1 MVLARL
7 DNRVAFVAGASRGI
21 GRDISLALARAGA
34 AVAVAARTDEPGKL
48 PGTIHSVADTI
59 TAGGGRALPVVCDV
73 SDESSVA
80 DAVALATD
88 TLGPIDI
95 LVANAGTLWMGTT
108 LDTPLKRWDL
118 CLRVNLT
125 GTFLVTKA
133 VLPSVMERRTGSL
146 IAITTTGVIQTE
158 LGSNAYW
165 VSKAG
170 IERYYAG
177 LATEL
182 APYGVAVNCLAP
194 KKVVMTEGAVAGGV
208 SVPPHM
214 VEDPAAMGKA
224 AVYLAGQSAGTLT
237 GTVQYSLD
245 LLARIGE
252 PIDAPARN
260 RRNDADQWVEGQIAC
275 RRRRSPGERRS
286 ASRPRWAA
294 GPRSVRGR
302 RRLLLRQ
309 AAGRRRGNGDQG
321 RAAGG
326 TPPPLL
332 VGVGFG
338 RQ

>member
-1 MVLARL
+1 VVLPRL

-59 TAGGGRALPVVCDV
+59 TAGGDRAIPVVCDV
-73 SDESSVA
+73 SDETSVNRA
-80 DAVALATD
+80 IAHTTD

-95 LVANAGTLWMGTT
+95 LVANAGTLWMGQT
-108 LDTPLKRWDL
+108 LDTPLKRWEL

-133 VLPSVMERRTGSL
+133 VLPSVMERHTGSL
-146 IAITTTGVIQTE
+146 IAVTTTGVFQTN

-182 APYGVAVNCLAP
+182 APYDVAVNCLAP
-194 KKVVMTEGAVAGGV
+194 RKVVMTEGAVAGGV
-208 SVPPHM
+208 SVAPDM
-214 VEDPAAMGKA
+214 IEDPEAMGRA

-252 PIDAPARN
+252 TI
-260 RRNDADQWVEGQIAC
+260 
-275 RRRRSPGERRS
+275 
-286 ASRPRWAA
+286 
-294 GPRSVRGR
+294 GPRPTDS
-302 RRLLLRQ
+302 
-309 AAGRRRGNGDQG
+309 A
-321 RAAGG
+321 
-326 TPPPLL
+326 P
-332 VGVGFG
+332 
-338 RQ
+338 

>member
-1 MVLARL
+1 MVLPRL

-21 GRDISLALARAGA
+21 GRDISLPSHTPAPQWRWRRGPMSRASCPAPSIRWPTPSPPAGA
-34 AVAVAARTDEPGKL
+34 EPS
-48 PGTIHSVADTI
+48 P
-59 TAGGGRALPVVCDV
+59 
-73 SDESSVA
+73 SSA
-80 DAVALATD
+80 TSLTSPRWLDAVALTTE

-146 IAITTTGVIQTE
+146 IAITTTGVRQTD

-208 SVPPHM
+208 SVAPHM
-214 VEDPAAMGKA
+214 VEDPAAMGQA

-252 PIDAPARN
+252 PVSPATD
-260 RRNDADQWVEGQIAC
+260 RRNTPTMSGRTYRS
-275 RRRRSPGERRS
+275 RRRCE
-286 ASRPRWAA
+286 
-294 GPRSVRGR
+294 
-302 RRLLLRQ
+302 LR
-309 AAGRRRGNGDQG
+309 
-321 RAAGG
+321 
-326 TPPPLL
+326 
-332 VGVGFG
+332 
-338 RQ
+338 